1 METSANGL
9 RRMPLRIAG
18 VIGLAGAVVY
28 LAVVLGQEETSSL
41 PQAIFWLGVMVVAG
55 LLAWFADRL
64 EHRGRRSAMI
74 AAGLFFV
81 LGVFSN
87 PVFAVVYLLT
97 TMLSVAG
104 FAGTSPSSGE
114 TPLEP

>member
-1 METSANGL
+1 MAGSETVT
-9 RRMPLRIAG
+9 RED
-18 VIGLAGAVVY
+18 VVGQSEVARS
-28 LAVVLGQEETSSL
+28 LVAQLGQVVLGQEETSSL

-97 TMLSVAG
+97 TLLSVAG

-114 TPLEP
+114 TSLEP